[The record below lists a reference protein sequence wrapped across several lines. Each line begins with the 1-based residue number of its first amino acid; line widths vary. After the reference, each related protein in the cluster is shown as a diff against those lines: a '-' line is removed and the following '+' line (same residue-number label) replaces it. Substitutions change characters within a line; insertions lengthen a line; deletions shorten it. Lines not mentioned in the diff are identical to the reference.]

1 MPPLSLVWS
10 SRCFRATSSPNPT
23 RARWVYLAA
32 GDAFKVRERGV
43 GVRAGFEPH
52 VCHGRS
58 SRRQARLT
66 ICCSPHPTQNI
77 EPWRRDTACCSVLHV
92 RRGMSRF
99 TTRPS
104 HHADRRWI
112 AAIADGLLMEAPL
125 HGALQP
131 HAAPRAARPRNER
144 ASRPNAEPPHPLLS
158 LPRWDRAHR
167 VAGPPVATTIANGA
181 LAPAADV
188 SAS

>member
-1 MPPLSLVWS
+1 MTVRSTATMSRLSG
-10 SRCFRATSSPNPT
+10 FAT
-23 RARWVYLAA
+23 
-32 GDAFKVRERGV
+32 
-43 GVRAGFEPH
+43 
-52 VCHGRS
+52 
-58 SRRQARLT
+58 ARLGT
-66 ICCSPHPTQNI
+66 AK
-77 EPWRRDTACCSVLHV
+77 ELRR
-92 RRGMSRF
+92 
-99 TTRPS
+99 S
-104 HHADRRWI
+104 HHADRRWM
-112 AAIADGLLMEAPL
+112 LMEAPL

-131 HAAPRAARPRNER
+131 HAAPRAARPRSER

>member
-1 MPPLSLVWS
+1 MMFGVT
-10 SRCFRATSSPNPT
+10 RGG
-23 RARWVYLAA
+23 RARVMRFGISVSSSETAT
-32 GDAFKVRERGV
+32 KRG
-43 GVRAGFEPH
+43 GGPL
-52 VCHGRS
+52 
-58 SRRQARLT
+58 RR
-66 ICCSPHPTQNI
+66 
-77 EPWRRDTACCSVLHV
+77 
-92 RRGMSRF
+92 
-99 TTRPS
+99 S

-112 AAIADGLLMEAPL
+112 AAIADGLLMEAAL